1 MRISDWS
8 SDVCSSDLPRDRLS
22 VRPLDVLI
30 PERFRRRHVG
40 HVEGYVAEPRVRRM
54 GLGLELSGL
63 RADGSEFPVAI
74 SLSPVETSEG
84 TLTIAAIRDVTERRH
99 LDREVQDLNERLTRD
114 NAELAAVNNELEAFS
129 YSVSH
134 DLRAPLRAIDG
145 FSQALLEDCA
155 DNLDPQGRDYL
166 NRVRR
171 GAQRMGVMKIGS

>member
-8 SDVCSSDLPRDRLS
+8 SDVCSSDLRLIG
-22 VRPLDVLI
+22 RPLDVLI

-84 TLTIAAIRDVTERRH
+84 TLTIAAIRDVTERRN
-99 LDREVQDLNERLTRD
+99 LDSEAQDLNERLTRY
-114 NAELAAVNNELEAFS
+114 NAV
-129 YSVSH
+129 
-134 DLRAPLRAIDG
+134 
-145 FSQALLEDCA
+145 QAEG
-155 DNLDPQGRDYL
+155 N
-166 NRVRR
+166 
-171 GAQRMGVMKIGS
+171 KIGRASGEDRR